1 MEPKEENRKKRNA
14 RNFKKIN
21 LNLFLKTFRKS
32 KRLATYLFQSKF
44 SDLIARANKIVDFV
58 IKNKRLA
65 FLKG

>member
-14 RNFKKIN
+14 GNFKK
-21 LNLFLKTFRKS
+21 NLFLKHFRKL

>member
-14 RNFKKIN
+14 GNFKK
-21 LNLFLKTFRKS
+21 NLFLKPFRKL